1 MKKSPHKVQPRHR
14 KNHFS
19 NLSKAGAILRDIG
32 DFIKASRYVLVQLS
46 MLFFTV
52 EGLLRMLP

>member
-1 MKKSPHKVQPRHR
+1 MKNTPHKSQPRHR
-14 KNHFS
+14 KNHLS
-19 NLSKAGAILRDIG
+19 NLGAILRDLG

>member
-1 MKKSPHKVQPRHR
+1 MNYNPHTAQPRHR
-14 KNHFS
+14 KNHLS
-19 NLSKAGAILRDIG
+19 NLGATLRDLG

>member
-14 KNHFS
+14 KNHLS
-19 NLSKAGAILRDIG
+19 NLGATLRDLG